1 MLVLLPYL
9 FVRPGCR
16 GWCSDVGMVPLLPY
30 HTYFYAQDVADGVP
44 MSSSMVGSRSVL
56 VWWWYGAYILE

>member
-44 MSSSMVGSRSVL
+44 MMVLLSYSFLRP
-56 VWWWYGAYILE
+56 

>member
-9 FVRPGCR
+9 FVCPGCR
-16 GWCSDVGMVPLLPY
+16 GWCSDVGMVVPLLPY

-44 MSSSMVGSRSVL
+44 MMVLLSYSFLRP
-56 VWWWYGAYILE
+56 